1 MPSHTDK
8 QSTQVVQQL
17 SALLEQSSFAAS
29 ATVALHRYRLHA
41 VACDMPLLMIPL
53 AGSKRFHALG
63 GTWECATG
71 QFLMT
76 HFAMQ
81 ADIENI
87 PGDAGPYRAWAVPF
101 PWEVVNMA
109 RSLLVGVVAVQG
121 AAVSVGELSAVMESL
136 RAYIGDAD
144 ATDSALCNY
153 RLLGI
158 LLALFRAGHGQF
170 LQAHDPSLSA
180 RIRLAVSTE
189 PAREWTSSHFEEAF
203 CISGA
208 TLRRRLV
215 AEGASLRALIQEAR
229 LHSALIQLQ
238 VTRKPVKAVALDHG
252 YRSIPSFRRNF
263 TERFGIDPADVANS
277 L

>member
-17 SALLEQSSFAAS
+17 TAALDKSSLAAC

-53 AGSKRFHALG
+53 AGMKRFHALG

-76 HFAMQ
+76 HYSMQ

-87 PGDAGPYRAWAVPF
+87 PDDAAPYRAWAIPF
-101 PWEVVNMA
+101 PWDVVNMA
-109 RSLLVGVVAVQG
+109 RSLLTGAVPTQG
-121 AAVSVGELSAVMESL
+121 EAVSVGDLSIVMEAL
-136 RAYIGDAD
+136 LAYISDAD
-144 ATDSALCNY
+144 TTDAAQRNY

-158 LLALFRAGHGQF
+158 LLALSRAGHCQF
-170 LQAHDPSLSA
+170 LAAHDPSLSA
-180 RIRLAVSTE
+180 RIRLAVSSA
-189 PAREWTSSHFEEAF
+189 PAHEWASAHFEDEF

-215 AEGASLRALIQEAR
+215 AEGTSLRALIQEAR
-229 LHSALIQLQ
+229 LHSALMQLQ

-263 TERFGIDPADVANS
+263 TERFGIDPAEVANS
-277 L
+277 C